1 VNRLAENGGPSTNGS
16 FDVGFDLVVAGRRG
30 GDRVR
35 AALRHL
41 LLGVGFAA
49 AALVAHAGFAPTAQ
63 MLTAAVVGVG
73 AVAAWYA
80 IRRRRP
86 AAAPSRANPDVNLD
100 IGSHVHVERWNADGT
115 ATVRH
120 RGAQWTAIPRAGQ
133 TPSTGEHRVGE
144 VVGSR
149 LVVDK
154 I

>member
-1 VNRLAENGGPSTNGS
+1 MSDST
-16 FDVGFDLVVAGRRG
+16 LWWLVAG
-30 GDRVR
+30 
-35 AALRHL
+35 AAIVFELLSGTFYLL